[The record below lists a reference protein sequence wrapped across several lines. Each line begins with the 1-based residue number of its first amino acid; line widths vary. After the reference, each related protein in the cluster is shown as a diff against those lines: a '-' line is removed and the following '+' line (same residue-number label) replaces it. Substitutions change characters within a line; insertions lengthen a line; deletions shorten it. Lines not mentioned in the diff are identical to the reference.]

1 MMKRTNQTAAA
12 ARYPGIDGFR
22 LAAAF
27 MIVAIHTA
35 PLASVSQ
42 TADYLFTYVFCR
54 IGVPFFFMVTG
65 YFVLSPALSA
75 HQASYGRLWHHLKK
89 MGLLYGISVLL
100 YLPIMVYAGQ
110 LSQLNSAGSLL
121 KALFVDGTFYHL
133 WYLPASITG
142 ILVLLALSRV
152 SQQKWGISAAA
163 VTLLYLIGLGGD
175 TYYGLL
181 SQNGYIQRFYEGIFT
196 FSSYTRNGIF
206 FAPAFLLLGAAVRRK
221 KHRFSPGVC
230 AMGFAGSLA
239 LMFLEG
245 GITYG
250 LGWQRHN
257 SMYLALPAVMLF
269 FFEGLM
275 HIRGKALPML
285 PPVSMWI
292 YILHPICIIAV
303 RGAAKVLGMTKLLV
317 ENSPVHY
324 LAVCALSLLVSIA
337 AECAVRRGSALLPLL
352 QKHT

>member
-1 MMKRTNQTAAA
+1 MEHANQAAA
-12 ARYPGIDGFR
+12 TVRYPGIDGFR

-35 PLASVSQ
+35 PFASVSQ

-65 YFVLSPALSA
+65 YFVLSPALFE
-75 HQASYGRLWHHLKK
+75 HNASNGRLWYHLQK

-100 YLPIMVYAGQ
+100 YLPIMAYAGQ
-110 LSQLNSAGSLL
+110 LSQLNTVGAIL
-121 KALFVDGTFYHL
+121 KAILVDGTFYHL

-142 ILVLLALSRV
+142 ILVLIVLARLSGR
-152 SQQKWGISAAA
+152 KWGIPALA

-175 TYYGLL
+175 TYYGLI
-181 SQNGYIQRFYEGIFT
+181 SQNGYAESFYNSIFT
-196 FSSYTRNGIF
+196 FSSYTRNGFF
-206 FAPAFLLLGAAVRRK
+206 FAPAFLLLGAAVRQT
-221 KHRFSPGVC
+221 KHRFSPRVC
-230 AMGFAGSLA
+230 AAGFAGTLA
-239 LMFLEG
+239 VMLLEG
-245 GITYG
+245 WLTYG

-269 FFEGLM
+269 FFEGLLY
-275 HIRGKALPML
+275 IRGKALPVL

-317 ENSPVHY
+317 ENSLVHY
-324 LAVCALSLLVSIA
+324 LAVCALSLIASVA
-337 AECAVRRGSALLPLL
+337 AEFAVRRAASLLPPP